1 MKEARLLWR
10 LQNGES
16 AALGE
21 IMELYTP
28 YVAAIVR
35 NIIDPPLQEEDVE
48 EVVADVFLSLWK
60 NAADIEDGKL
70 RPWLAAVTRNR
81 AKDKLRALHLN
92 LPLEDD
98 ALELI
103 AEDPE
108 FEAVRQ
114 EAIQATKEAVDS
126 LGEPDRS
133 IFLRYYYLY
142 QKTDEIAA
150 AMGIKPSI
158 VRNRLSRG
166 REKLKTRL
174 VERGL
179 CYEAEYC

>member
-1 MKEARLLWR
+1 MKDARLLRR

-21 IMELYTP
+21 IMEFYTP

-98 ALELI
+98 ALELV
-103 AEDPE
+103 AEGPE
-108 FEAVRQ
+108 TEAV
-114 EAIQATKEAVDS
+114 QATKEAVDS

-142 QKTDEIAA
+142 QKTDAIAA

>member
-1 MKEARLLWR
+1 M
-10 LQNGES
+10 
-16 AALGE
+16 
-21 IMELYTP
+21 
-28 YVAAIVR
+28 
-35 NIIDPPLQEEDVE
+35 
-48 EVVADVFLSLWK
+48 
-60 NAADIEDGKL
+60 
-70 RPWLAAVTRNR
+70 
-81 AKDKLRALHLN
+81 
-92 LPLEDD
+92 LP
-98 ALELI
+98 LELI
-103 AEDPE
+103 AEGPE
-108 FEAVRQ
+108 TEAVRQ